1 MERLHVWV
9 TLRRWNRLLRISLP
23 LPVLGLGLSAAL
35 AVPILIILSGQWYVN
50 SHTRVAELRRLV
62 EENRSLKTR
71 VADYSAALDTFRRF
85 LTVTEQMDNRLRAAT
100 DLYLIPP
107 EMRLLGVGGALPE
120 GITDIDQMLKR
131 VQFDRGSLS
140 EVERTLGDRAR
151 ELSRIPSIWPVRG
164 WVTSGFGRRRDPFT
178 GAREMH
184 QGLDIVAPSGT
195 PIAAAADGRVVYSGW
210 RSGWGR
216 CVEVNHGNGL
226 ISFYGHCQSLLA
238 NVGDQ
243 VTRGKTIARVGSSG
257 RATGVHLHYGILKN
271 GAWTDPA
278 NYIIE

>member
-1 MERLHVWV
+1 M
-9 TLRRWNRLLRISLP
+9 LRISLP
-23 LPVLGLGLSAAL
+23 LPVLGLVLFAVL
-35 AVPILIILSGQWYVN
+35 TVPILIILSGQWYVN

-243 VTRGKTIARVGSSG
+243 VTRGKTIARAGSSG